1 MGVCPL
7 QHLVY
12 VVRDTGAREVLP
24 PSSLPTR
31 PLNPQDR
38 QVTKPKMANK
48 FVSFG
53 PSICRGI
60 RHFRGLKVPK
70 WDALSRY
77 TAFRYMSSIVDR
89 KFSSPF
95 HKSEQ
100 IDQSVTPFHTQSYIV
115 IYYCVLK
122 WTQVYS

>member
-1 MGVCPL
+1 
-7 QHLVY
+7 
-12 VVRDTGAREVLP
+12 
-24 PSSLPTR
+24 
-31 PLNPQDR
+31 
-38 QVTKPKMANK
+38 MANK

-77 TAFRYMSSIVDR
+77 TALRYMSSIVDR

-100 IDQSVTPFHTQSYIV
+100 IDQSRRSTRKANLLLCSQADTGVFMRFSC
-115 IYYCVLK
+115 YCLI
-122 WTQVYS
+122 

>member
-1 MGVCPL
+1 
-7 QHLVY
+7 
-12 VVRDTGAREVLP
+12 
-24 PSSLPTR
+24 
-31 PLNPQDR
+31 
-38 QVTKPKMANK
+38 MANK

-100 IDQSVTPFHTQSYIV
+100 IDQSRRSTRKANAPVNVKPQGGAGAGRPRGF
-115 IYYCVLK
+115 
-122 WTQVYS
+122 